1 VSLRQA
7 PRFQAY
13 FRHLEGREVMVMS
26 RHDWERV
33 SQLREGEMAQIDLK
47 PTPIAG
53 VAPRQADRS
62 CDRLAKV
69 RC

>member
-1 VSLRQA
+1 
-7 PRFQAY
+7 
-13 FRHLEGREVMVMS
+13 MS

>member
-1 VSLRQA
+1 
-7 PRFQAY
+7 
-13 FRHLEGREVMVMS
+13 MS

-53 VAPRQADRS
+53 VARDRRIEAAIVLRKS
-62 CDRLAKV
+62 AVEVVVEVLSV
-69 RC
+69 